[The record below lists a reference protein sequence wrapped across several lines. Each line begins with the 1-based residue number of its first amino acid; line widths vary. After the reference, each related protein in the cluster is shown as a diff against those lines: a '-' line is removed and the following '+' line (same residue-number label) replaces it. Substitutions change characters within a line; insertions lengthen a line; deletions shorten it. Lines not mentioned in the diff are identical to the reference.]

1 MPVLYH
7 YIDLAFLDV
16 LSMRAASLPFRNL
29 VFPTVRIPIGS
40 ALLHFAQ
47 CELIQVRYLIIAL
60 VKYHGDF
67 FDGMVPGLRI
77 HEIREDQVEQQ
88 NGNIHSVIFP
98 LDGVQR
104 NGIHKLIERVRHG
117 SD

>member
-88 NGNIHSVIFP
+88 NGNIHSVTA
-98 LDGVQR
+98 QS
-104 NGIHKLIERVRHG
+104 KLP
-117 SD
+117 